1 MVDIFDYLWKVL
13 NKGYVFG
20 IFIGIV
26 GGFLIFGG
34 GIVIIMLVGVVL
46 FLLLLGMGV
55 GFIGVGING
64 VLSYIE
70 VFMNLMSI

>member
-1 MVDIFDYLWKVL
+1 
-13 NKGYVFG
+13 
-20 IFIGIV
+20 
-26 GGFLIFGG
+26 
-34 GIVIIMLVGVVL
+34 MLVGVVM

-70 VFMNLMSI
+70 VFMNLMSIQKVEKDWMEMLKCINNVKSIVQLL